1 MIQQHCKIMNM
12 NLKNLSIILLA
23 LVIFSCEQTDEIEAK
38 KSELTEAKE
47 QLFTL
52 KSKISKLEREL
63 VELGVVEVNT
73 NLTLVSTITISKKPF
88 YHQVDVRGA
97 VQSRNNVL
105 ISAETPAA
113 VQQVLVVEGQQ
124 VKKGQTLIVQDGEV
138 LKRSIKELE
147 SSLELAT
154 TMYERQKKLWEQNI
168 GTEMQYLEMKN
179 RKESLE
185 LKLATT
191 RSQLNKTR
199 IKAPFNGVVDMI
211 DVRVGEMAQPGLP
224 IIRLVSMSNMY
235 IKADVSESFIGKF
248 SKGQKVKVYFPS
260 TDFTIHSKISSIGQ
274 VINPNN
280 RTFEIEISIPSNG
293 AKVKPN
299 MITVLTLADYFNKN
313 ALTVPT
319 NIIQSDRRGKY
330 AYSVVEEE
338 GNSVVR
344 RVDIEPGITYGTETE
359 IKQGLIGGETLVLKG
374 GIGLTEGGIVE
385 VKNLANGVK

>member
-1 MIQQHCKIMNM
+1 M
-12 NLKNLSIILLA
+12 NLNKIPLILLT
-23 LVIFSCEQTDEIEAK
+23 LVIFSCEPTDEIEAK
-38 KSELTEAKE
+38 KGELTEAKE

-73 NLTLVSTITISKKPF
+73 NLTLVSTITIDQKPF
-88 YHQVDVRGA
+88 YHNVDIRGA

-105 ISAETPAA
+105 ISAETPAT
-113 VQQVLVVEGQQ
+113 VQKVLVVEGQQ
-124 VKKGQTLIVQDGEV
+124 VRQGQLLITQDSEV
-138 LKRSIKELE
+138 LNRTINELE

-168 GTEMQYLEMKN
+168 GTEVQYLEMKN

-191 RSQLNKTR
+191 KSQLNKTR
-199 IKAPFNGVVDMI
+199 IKAPFKGVIDMI
-211 DVRVGEMAQPGLP
+211 DVRVGEMAQPGVP

-248 SKGQKVKVYFPS
+248 QKGQKVKVHFPS
-260 TDFTIHSKISSIGQ
+260 TDYTIHSKISSIGQ

-280 RTFEIEISIPSNG
+280 RTFEIEISIPANG

-299 MITVLTLADYFNKN
+299 MITILTLADYGNQN
-313 ALTVPT
+313 AMVVPT
-319 NIIQSDRRGKY
+319 NIIQSDRIGKY
-330 AYSVVEEE
+330 AFKVEEE
-338 GNSVVR
+338 DGNSVVR
-344 RVDIEPGITYGTETE
+344 RVDIEPGITYGNETE
-359 IKQGLIGGETLVLKG
+359 IKQGLNGGETLVLKG

-385 VKNLANGVK
+385 VKN

>member
-154 TMYERQKKLWEQNI
+154 TMYERQQKLWEQNI
-168 GTEMQYLEMKN
+168 ATEMQYLEMKN

>member
-1 MIQQHCKIMNM
+1 M

-23 LVIFSCEQTDEIEAK
+23 LVILSCEQTDEIEAK

-47 QLFTL
+47 ELFTL
-52 KSKISKLEREL
+52 KSQISKLEREL
-63 VELGVVEVNT
+63 VELGVVEANT
-73 NLTLVSTITISKKPF
+73 NLTLVSTITINQKPF
-88 YHQVDVRGA
+88 YHHVDVRGA

-113 VQQVLVVEGQQ
+113 VQEVLVVEGQQ
-124 VKKGQTLIVQDGEV
+124 VRKGQTLITQDGEV

-168 GTEMQYLEMKN
+168 GTEVQYLEMKN

-191 RSQLNKTR
+191 KSQLNKTR

-211 DVRVGEMAQPGLP
+211 DVRVGEMAAPGLP

-248 SKGQKVKVYFPS
+248 HKGQKVKVYFPS
-260 TDFTIHSKISSIGQ
+260 TDYTIHSTISSIGQ

-280 RTFEIEISIPSNG
+280 RTFELDISIPANG

-299 MITVLTLADYFNKN
+299 MITVLTLADYANQN
-313 ALTVPT
+313 ALAVPT
-319 NIIQSDRRGKY
+319 NIIQSDRMGNY
-330 AYSVVEEE
+330 AFKVLEEE
-338 GNSVVR
+338 GKNVVR
-344 RVDIEPGITYGTETE
+344 RIDIETGITYGNETE
-359 IKQGLIGGETLVLKG
+359 IKQGLSGGETLVHKG

-385 VKNLANGVK
+385 VKN

>member
-1 MIQQHCKIMNM
+1 M
-12 NLKNLSIILLA
+12 NLNKLSLILFA
-23 LVIFSCEQTDEIEAK
+23 LILFSCEQTDEIEAK
-38 KSELTEAKE
+38 KGELTEAKE

-73 NLTLVSTITISKKPF
+73 HLTLVSTITINQKPF
-88 YHQVDVRGA
+88 YHHVDIRGA

-113 VQQVLVVEGQQ
+113 VQNILVSEGQQ
-124 VKKGQTLIVQDGEV
+124 VRKGQLLITQDGEV
-138 LKRSIKELE
+138 LSRTIKELE

-154 TMYERQKKLWEQNI
+154 TMYERQNKLWEQNI
-168 GTEMQYLEMKN
+168 GTEVQYLEMKN

-191 RSQLNKTR
+191 RSQLSKTR
-199 IKAPFNGVVDMI
+199 IKAPFNGVIDMI
-211 DVRVGEMAQPGLP
+211 DVRVGEMAQPGIP

-248 SKGQKVKVYFPS
+248 RRGQEVKVHFPS
-260 TDFTIHSKISSIGQ
+260 TDYTIQSKISSIGQ

-280 RTFEIEISIPSNG
+280 RTFEIEIIIPANG

-299 MITVLTLADYFNKN
+299 MITVLTLADYANEN
-313 ALTVPT
+313 AMVVPT
-319 NIIQSDRRGKY
+319 NIIQSDRMGKY
-330 AYSVVEEE
+330 AFKVEEEE

-344 RVDIEPGITYGTETE
+344 RVDIEPGITYGNETE
-359 IKQGLIGGETLVLKG
+359 IKQGLSGGETLVLKG

-385 VKNLANGVK
+385 VKN

>member
-1 MIQQHCKIMNM
+1 MQ
-12 NLKNLSIILLA
+12 LKNLSIILLA
-23 LVIFSCEQTDEIEAK
+23 LVIFSCAQTNEIDAK

-52 KSKISKLEREL
+52 KSKISKLELEL

-73 NLTLVSTITISKKPF
+73 NLTLVSTIIINQKPF

-113 VQQVLVVEGQQ
+113 VQQILVVEGQQ
-124 VKKGQTLIVQDGEV
+124 VRKGQTLISQDGEV
-138 LKRSIKELE
+138 LKGSIEELE

-154 TMYERQKKLWEQNI
+154 TMYERQQKLWEQNI
-168 GTEMQYLEMKN
+168 GTEVQFLEMKN
-179 RKESLE
+179 RKESLD

-191 RSQLNKTR
+191 RSQLSKTV

-211 DVRVGEMAQPGLP
+211 DVRVGEMAQPGMP

-235 IKADVSESFIGKF
+235 IKADVSESFIAKF

-260 TDFTIHSKISSIGQ
+260 TDYTIHSNISSIGQ

-280 RTFEIEISIPSNG
+280 RTFEIEVSIPANG

-299 MITVLTLADYFNKN
+299 MITVLTLADYVNKN
-313 ALTVPT
+313 ALAVPT
-319 NIIQSDRRGKY
+319 NIIQSDRMGNY
-330 AYSVVEEE
+330 AFQVKEEE
-338 GNSVVR
+338 GKSVVR
-344 RVDIEPGITYGTETE
+344 RVDIETGITYGIETE
-359 IKQGLIGGETLVLKG
+359 IKQGLSGGETLVHKG

-385 VKNLANGVK
+385 VKN

>member
-385 VKNLANGVK
+385 VKNLANGAK

>member
-1 MIQQHCKIMNM
+1 M
-12 NLKNLSIILLA
+12 NLNKIPLILLT
-23 LVIFSCEQTDEIEAK
+23 LVIFSCEPTDEIEAK
-38 KSELTEAKE
+38 KGELTEAKE

-73 NLTLVSTITISKKPF
+73 NLTLVSTITIDQKPF
-88 YHQVDVRGA
+88 YHNVDIRGA

-105 ISAETPAA
+105 ISAETPAT
-113 VQQVLVVEGQQ
+113 VQKVLVVEGQQ
-124 VKKGQTLIVQDGEV
+124 VRQGQLLITQDSEV
-138 LKRSIKELE
+138 LNRTINELE

-168 GTEMQYLEMKN
+168 GTEVQYLEMKN

-191 RSQLNKTR
+191 KSQLNKTR
-199 IKAPFNGVVDMI
+199 IKAPFKGVIDMI
-211 DVRVGEMAQPGLP
+211 DVRVGEMAQPGVP

-248 SKGQKVKVYFPS
+248 HKGQKVKVHFPS
-260 TDFTIHSKISSIGQ
+260 TDYTIHSKISSIGQ

-280 RTFEIEISIPSNG
+280 RTFEIEISIPANG

-299 MITVLTLADYFNKN
+299 MITILTLADYGNQN
-313 ALTVPT
+313 AMVVPT
-319 NIIQSDRRGKY
+319 NIIQSDRIGKY
-330 AYSVVEEE
+330 AFKVEEE
-338 GNSVVR
+338 DGNSVVR
-344 RVDIEPGITYGTETE
+344 RVDIEPGITYGNETE
-359 IKQGLIGGETLVLKG
+359 IKQGLNGGETLVLKG

-385 VKNLANGVK
+385 VKN

>member
-154 TMYERQKKLWEQNI
+154 TMYERQQKLWEQNI
-168 GTEMQYLEMKN
+168 GTEVQYLEMKN

>member
-1 MIQQHCKIMNM
+1 M

-63 VELGVVEVNT
+63 VELGVVEANT
-73 NLTLVSTITISKKPF
+73 NLTLVSTITINKKAF

-154 TMYERQKKLWEQNI
+154 TMYERQQKLWEQNI
-168 GTEMQYLEMKN
+168 GTEVQYLEMKN

>member
-1 MIQQHCKIMNM
+1 M
-12 NLKNLSIILLA
+12 NLNKLSLILFA
-23 LVIFSCEQTDEIEAK
+23 LIIFSCEQTDEIETK
-38 KSELTEAKE
+38 KGELTEAKE

-73 NLTLVSTITISKKPF
+73 HLTLVSTITIDKKPF
-88 YHQVDVRGA
+88 YHQVDIRGA

-113 VQQVLVVEGQQ
+113 VQNILVSEGQQ
-124 VKKGQTLIVQDGEV
+124 VRKGQLLITQDGEV
-138 LKRSIKELE
+138 LGRTIKELE

-154 TMYERQKKLWEQNI
+154 TMHERQKKLWEQNI
-168 GTEMQYLEMKN
+168 GTEVQYLEMKN

-211 DVRVGEMAQPGLP
+211 DVRVGEMAQPGMP

-248 SKGQKVKVYFPS
+248 RRGQEVKVHFPS
-260 TDFTIHSKISSIGQ
+260 TDYTIHSKISSIGQ

-280 RTFEIEISIPSNG
+280 RTFEIEIIIPANG

-299 MITVLTLADYFNKN
+299 MITVLTLADYVNEN
-313 ALTVPT
+313 AMVVPT
-319 NIIQSDRRGKY
+319 NIIQSDRMGKY
-330 AYSVVEEE
+330 AFLVEEEE
-338 GNSVVR
+338 GNSIVR
-344 RVDIEPGITYGTETE
+344 RVDIEPGITYGIETE
-359 IKQGLIGGETLVLKG
+359 IKQGLSGGETLVLKG

-385 VKNLANGVK
+385 VKN

>member
-1 MIQQHCKIMNM
+1 M
-12 NLKNLSIILLA
+12 LA
-23 LVIFSCEQTDEIEAK
+23 LVIISCEETNQVETK
-38 KSELTEAKE
+38 KNELTEAKE
-47 QLFTL
+47 ALFTL

-63 VELGVVEVNT
+63 VELGVVEANT
-73 NLTLVSTITISKKPF
+73 NLTLVSTITVRQKPF

-124 VKKGQTLIVQDGEV
+124 VRKGQTLLTQDGEV

-154 TMYERQKKLWEQNI
+154 TMYERQARLWEQNI
-168 GTEMQYLEMKN
+168 GTEVQYLEMKN

-191 RSQLNKTR
+191 RSQLSKTR

-211 DVRVGEMAQPGLP
+211 DVRVGEMALPGIP
-224 IIRLVSMSNMY
+224 IVRLVSMSNMY

-248 SKGQKVKVYFPS
+248 HKGQKVKIYFPS
-260 TDFTIHSKISSIGQ
+260 TDYTIHSKISSIGQ

-280 RTFEIEISIPSNG
+280 RTFEIEISIPANG

-299 MITVLTLADYFNKN
+299 MITVLTLVDYENIL
-313 ALTVPT
+313 AVAVPT
-319 NIIQSDRRGKY
+319 NIIQSDRMGKF
-330 AYSVVEEE
+330 AFAVVEEE
-338 GNSVVR
+338 GNSIVR
-344 RVDIEPGITYGTETE
+344 RIDIVPGITYGTETE
-359 IKQGLIGGETLVLKG
+359 IKQGLTGGETLVHKG
-374 GIGLTEGGIVE
+374 GIGLTEGGMVE
-385 VKNLANGVK
+385 VKN

>member
-1 MIQQHCKIMNM
+1 M
-12 NLKNLSIILLA
+12 NLNKLSLILFA
-23 LVIFSCEQTDEIEAK
+23 LIIFSCEQTDEIETK
-38 KSELTEAKE
+38 KGELTEAKE

-73 NLTLVSTITISKKPF
+73 HLTLVSTITIDKKPF
-88 YHQVDVRGA
+88 YHQVDIRGA

-113 VQQVLVVEGQQ
+113 VQNILVSEGQQ
-124 VKKGQTLIVQDGEV
+124 VRKGQLLITQDGEV
-138 LKRSIKELE
+138 LGRTIKELE

-154 TMYERQKKLWEQNI
+154 TMHERQKKLWEQNI
-168 GTEMQYLEMKN
+168 GTEVQYLEMKN

-211 DVRVGEMAQPGLP
+211 DVRVGEMAQPGMP

-248 SKGQKVKVYFPS
+248 RRGQEVKVHFPS
-260 TDFTIHSKISSIGQ
+260 TDYTIHSKISSIGQ

-280 RTFEIEISIPSNG
+280 RTFEIEIIIPANG

-299 MITVLTLADYFNKN
+299 MITVLTLADYVNEN
-313 ALTVPT
+313 AMVVPT
-319 NIIQSDRRGKY
+319 NIIQSDRMGKY
-330 AYSVVEEE
+330 AFVVEEIE

-344 RVDIEPGITYGTETE
+344 RVDIEPGITYGIETE
-359 IKQGLIGGETLVLKG
+359 IKQGLSGGETLVLKG

-385 VKNLANGVK
+385 VKN